1 MSPWKALHALRIG
14 CVQYLNAL
22 PLIHGYDGDVIFDH
36 PAELARQLAA
46 GDLDCAL
53 VPAFEVL
60 RDPRYDLVEGV
71 AVASDGPVHSVVLA
85 YHGAFREIRSVAL
98 DPASMSSTHL
108 LQVLLAEFHQ
118 LHPQYGTTGDARLL
132 IGNHA
137 IAFRARENGRDPD
150 WHWLD
155 LGDEWQ
161 RRTGHP
167 FVYALWALRP
177 GIPHAADIADALR
190 RLKRHGVASL
200 ETIIADHHPDP
211 DASAVSDPAFRRL
224 YLTEHIRYDLANRE
238 KQGLACYRELLTK
251 WRLIAAD
258 PRPLR
263 WI

>member
-14 CVQYLNAL
+14 CVQYLNAR
-22 PLIHGYDGDVIFDH
+22 PLIHGYDGDVVFDH

-60 RDPRYDLVEGV
+60 RDPGYDLVDGV

-85 YHGAFREIRSVAL
+85 YHGALREIRSVAL
-98 DPASMSSTHL
+98 DPASRSSTHL
-108 LQVLLAEFHQ
+108 LQVLLAEFHRLQ
-118 LHPQYGTTGDARLL
+118 PRYGTTGDARLL

-137 IAFRARENGRDPD
+137 IAFRARENGREE

-167 FVYALWALRP
+167 FVYAIWALRP
-177 GIPHAADIADALR
+177 GTAHAAEVAEALR
-190 RLKRHGVASL
+190 RLKRHGTASI
-200 ETIIADHHPDP
+200 ETIIADDP
-211 DASAVSDPAFRRL
+211 PHRDASAVGDAAFRRR
-224 YLTEHIRYDLANRE
+224 YLTEHIRYDLADRE
-238 KQGLACYRELLTK
+238 KQGLARYRELLTK

-263 WI
+263 FI

>member
-1 MSPWKALHALRIG
+1 
-14 CVQYLNAL
+14 VQYLNAR
-22 PLIHGYDGDVIFDH
+22 PLIHGYDGDVVFDH

-60 RDPRYDLVEGV
+60 RDPCYDLVDGV

-85 YHGAFREIRSVAL
+85 YRGALQEIRSVVL

-108 LQVLLAEFHQ
+108 LQVLLAEFHRI
-118 LHPQYGTTGDARLL
+118 HPHYGTTGDARLL

-167 FVYALWALRP
+167 FVYAIWALRP
-177 GIPHAADIADALR
+177 GIAHAADVADALR
-190 RLKRHGVASL
+190 RLKRHGAASI
-200 ETIIADHHPDP
+200 ETIIAEDR
-211 DASAVSDPAFRRL
+211 DASAVSDAAFRRR
-224 YLTEHIRYDLANRE
+224 YLTQHIRYDLAERE
-238 KQGLACYRELLTK
+238 KQGLARYRELLTK

-263 WI
+263 LI